1 VYSFTN
7 ETNFLEKKRED
18 KKIAMSIIKF
28 ILLKPRITNCI
39 ARAMRPFY
47 KPFRNRKNLQHI
59 NQLIS
64 ERFEKTSLNLEN
76 RLVVDLGA
84 NRGDFSRWALEQKAI
99 VLAFEP
105 DAVAFTHLVRRMK
118 SFSNFFP
125 VNAAVSNQTSIAK
138 LFMHKNRNSDPL
150 GHSIS
155 SSLLVAKANIDPN
168 QYQTVFCVDFEFIVN
183 NFQIRVLKIDI
194 EGAEGAIW
202 KTIESYYKK
211 IDYLVMEIHKTNNK
225 DFISDVVN
233 FISKNGL
240 NDNWK
245 IDWQ

>member
-1 VYSFTN
+1 MEQS
-7 ETNFLEKKRED
+7 
-18 KKIAMSIIKF
+18 KIIPIS
-28 ILLKPRITNCI
+28 LKPIITNRI
-39 ARAMRPFY
+39 ARALRPFY
-47 KPFRNRKNLQHI
+47 KPLRNRKNLKHI
-59 NQLIS
+59 NELIH
-64 ERFEKTSLNLEN
+64 ERFEKDSLDLEN
-76 RLVVDLGA
+76 KLVVDLGA
-84 NRGDFSRWALEQKAI
+84 NRGDFSRWAVEQRAI

-125 VNAAVSNQTSIAK
+125 VNAAISNQTSIAK

-155 SSLLVAKANIDPN
+155 SSLLVTKTNIDPN
-168 QYQTVFCVDFEFIVN
+168 QFKMAFCVDFEFIVN
-183 NFQIRVLKIDI
+183 NFQIRLLKIDI

-202 KTIESYYKK
+202 KIIERYYKK
-211 IDYLVMEIHKTNNK
+211 IDYLVMEIHKTNNQ
-225 DFISDVVN
+225 DFISNVVN
-233 FISKNGL
+233 FISKSGL